1 MSGRGSLFAERSIG
15 AGALTRSGKT
25 SCAVLAVLLALCAG
39 ATEAAAARPPGLR
52 CVPDARPK
60 ATVLLFHQGGWV
72 MGSASML
79 KDECEAFARRGFEAL
94 SVAYPLHDYFGSLR
108 AAERAVRWRRGRRVY
123 AVGWSAGGNLS
134 AMLAVRGQ
142 IAGAVAVAA
151 PTNLLKWQ
159 DDSYW
164 HDLVPLDRYQR
175 RLASPIYRYRRSDS
189 RLLLL
194 HSPGDTVVPYAQSV
208 ALARRTGAKLTP
220 LTGDHLDDGS
230 ALRRSLRWVGRQAA
244 RR

>member
-1 MSGRGSLFAERSIG
+1 ML
-15 AGALTRSGKT
+15 
-25 SCAVLAVLLALCAG
+25 VVLLALCVGAPQAQAG
-39 ATEAAAARPPGLR
+39 RPPGLR
-52 CVPDARPK
+52 CVPDTRPK

-72 MGSASML
+72 MGSAWML

-123 AVGWSAGGNLS
+123 AIGWSAGGNLS

-151 PTNLLKWQ
+151 PTNLLTWA

-164 HDLVPLDRYQR
+164 HDLVPLTRHER
-175 RLASPIYRYRRSDS
+175 RLASPIYRYRPSDS
-189 RLLLL
+189 RMLLL
-194 HSPGDTVVPYAQSV
+194 HSPDDTVVPYAQSV
-208 ALARRTGAKLTP
+208 ALAKRTGAKLVP
-220 LTGDHLDDGS
+220 LTGDHLDDHS
-230 ALRRSLRWVGRQAA
+230 ALRRSLRWVGREVA